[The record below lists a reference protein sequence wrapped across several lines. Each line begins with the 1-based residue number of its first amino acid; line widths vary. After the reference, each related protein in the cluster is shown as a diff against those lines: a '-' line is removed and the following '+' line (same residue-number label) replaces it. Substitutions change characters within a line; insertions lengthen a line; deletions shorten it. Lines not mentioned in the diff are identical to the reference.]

1 MMNLYTKGYYNEVAV
16 MKAMAAFFITW
27 FHFKWTVPEGFA
39 NLFVGGA
46 IGNSIFFYCSG
57 YLLSFKEEKFAGE
70 WILKK
75 VVRLMPSVWVFMLF
89 VASCGFFR
97 DNSNG
102 HEWYNWLYPTT
113 YWFVNAILVFFVVMY
128 FLEKF
133 VLEKVNL
140 IYKSGG
146 VKRTFLCLGVMVVA
160 LYLLWYALFVPKSSQ
175 VFMDDGSLKCWPYF
189 FLFFVWGYCDKLYG
203 KGFSAQMW
211 RVCCFPISVILFFA
225 YKKIAGNIEWMA
237 LLQAVAVPMLL
248 ALVVYFARNF
258 AAWIYAKEWPEAV
271 RRVCVSMSNL
281 TLDIYIVQV
290 YLITWLMPQMSFPL
304 NVFMLLLLIYFA
316 AIVNKNLAD
325 KVGRLLLKR
334 I

>member
-1 MMNLYTKGYYNEVAV
+1 MNLYTKGYYNEVAV

-27 FHFKWTVPEGFA
+27 FHFKWTVPESFA

-57 YLLSFKEEKFAGE
+57 YLLSFREEKFAGE

-75 VVRLMPSVWVFMLF
+75 VLRLMPSVWVFMLLA
-89 VASCGFFR
+89 VSCDFFR

-102 HEWYNWLYPTT
+102 YAWYNWLYPTT

-133 VLEKVNL
+133 LIGKVNL
-140 IYKSGG
+140 VYKWGG
-146 VKRTFLCLGVMVVA
+146 VKWTFLYLGVMVVA

-175 VFMDDGSLKCWPYF
+175 VFMDEGGLKCWPYYFSF
-189 FLFFVWGYCDKLYG
+189 FAWGYYTKLCG
-203 KGFSAQMW
+203 MAFSTRGW
-211 RVCCFPISVILFFA
+211 RVCCFPISVVLFFT
-225 YKKIAGNIEWMA
+225 YKKIAGNIEW
-237 LLQAVAVPMLL
+237 VAQMQVVAIPLLL
-248 ALVVYFARNF
+248 ALIVCFARDF
-258 AAWIYAKEWPEAV
+258 AAWIYAKRWPDTIK
-271 RRVCVSMSNL
+271 RVCVSMSNL
-281 TLDIYIVQV
+281 TLDIYIVQI
-290 YLITWLMPQMSFPL
+290 YLITWMMPQLPFPL

-325 KVGRLLLKR
+325 KVGRLLLKY